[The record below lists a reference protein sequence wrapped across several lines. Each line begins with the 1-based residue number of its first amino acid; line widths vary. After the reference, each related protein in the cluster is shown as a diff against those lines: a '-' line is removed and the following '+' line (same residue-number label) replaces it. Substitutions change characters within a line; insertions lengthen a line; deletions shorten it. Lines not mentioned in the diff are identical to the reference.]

1 MYWFPGLLKL
11 GVVTL
16 PEQPVK
22 DLLAR

>member
-22 DLLAR
+22 DLLVR